1 MGESSP
7 VQNKKRS
14 GSLYLCKSGKRELI
28 LQELGREAVLRACR
42 EMPREKMSRQ
52 GPAHLTDAEL
62 VQIVLQSGTA
72 QNGVQCV
79 AERAVSFLRE
89 HYPELRHDYRL
100 FLRKLMRIRGIGKAK
115 AACILAAIEFSNRLQ
130 ETAARAVKNTGDVM
144 PLLAFLAEKKQEYFV
159 CISLNGGNRL
169 ISRRVVTIGLVD
181 QALVHPREVFAEAL
195 KERAAKLIVAHN
207 HPAGDVSP
215 SSEDMKVTRTLMEAS
230 SILGLDLLD
239 HIIVSGSRYFSFREE
254 GLL

>member
-1 MGESSP
+1 MGISSP
-7 VQNKKRS
+7 IEKKNRN
-14 GSLYLCKSGKRELI
+14 LYLCKSGKRELI
-28 LQELGREAVLRACR
+28 LQELNQESFPGK

-62 VQIVLQSGTA
+62 VQVVLGSGTA
-72 QNGVQCV
+72 QNSVQQV
-79 AERAVSFLRE
+79 ADKAVSFLRE

-100 FLRKLMRIRGIGKAK
+100 FLTKLTCIRGIGEAK
-115 AACILAAIEFSNRLQ
+115 AACILAALEFSSRLQ
-130 ETAARAVKNTGDVM
+130 EGAARTVKDTGDVM
-144 PLLAFLAEKKQEYFV
+144 PLLVFLAEKKQEYFV

-181 QALVHPREVFAEAL
+181 QALVHPREVFSEAL

-207 HPAGDVSP
+207 HPAGDVRP
-215 SSEDMKVTRTLMEAS
+215 SSEDIKVTQTLVKAS
-230 SILGLDLLD
+230 SILGIDLLD
-239 HIIVSGSRYFSFREE
+239 HVIVSQNRYFSFREE